1 MILLAANLSIMT
13 ISSPISCTGFL
24 FWGNFHLIAFWK
36 STYTPAAPGWLK
48 CLINPAQVRAAVFL
62 IIIDNDG
69 DNFSVIIPNALL
81 SASVHSSHSSVT
93 LVVSLH
99 VVVASAIT
107 FSTPLSTS
115 FTAGTEYSSCSHLCG
130 LDLVP
135 STINQHSFDCRYAR
149 ILNFHTCQFVPFN
162 MGMFLSSSP
171 PMVRS
176 ACLPSAMATNSGHP
190 DLDIS
195 FIIK

>member
-36 STYTPAAPGWLK
+36 STYTPAAPGWSKHLT
-48 CLINPAQVRAAVFL
+48 NPAQVRAVVFF
-62 IIIDNDG
+62 IIPDKDG
-69 DNFSVIIPNALL
+69 DIFSVIIPNTLL
-81 SASVHSSHSSVT
+81 SASIHSIHSSVN

-99 VVVASAIT
+99 AVVASLTT
-107 FSTPLSTS
+107 FSTPFSTS
-115 FTAGTEYSSCSHLCG
+115 NTAGTEYSSCFHLRS

-149 ILNFHTCQFVPFN
+149 ILNFHTCQFVPFKT
-162 MGMFLSSSP
+162 GMFLSSSP
-171 PMVRS
+171 PMVRP
-176 ACLPSAMATNSGHP
+176 AFFPSAMATNSGHP

-195 FIIK
+195 LIIK